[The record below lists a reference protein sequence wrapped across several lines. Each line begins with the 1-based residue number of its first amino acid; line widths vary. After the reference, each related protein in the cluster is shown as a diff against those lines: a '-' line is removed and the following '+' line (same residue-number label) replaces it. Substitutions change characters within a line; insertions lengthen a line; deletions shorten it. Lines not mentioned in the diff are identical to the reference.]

1 MKRFFLFIL
10 AVFMMSPAFAQ
21 IKVDGDFSDWD
32 YIPTEYLASVSL
44 DDSVPYRDL
53 YTMKWC
59 VDSLNVAFFFEFN
72 NDTVYYKDLNG
83 NPKTT
88 FVVEDFVFR
97 ISTDGDSLTGLF
109 DYNFGHDAAD
119 YTFEGDRLSDFLYSL
134 MCYQAYPQQDI
145 AGWTLTGP
153 RGLATISDIVVL
165 PDGHGALEGTL
176 ARDLFTPI
184 PFREFRV
191 GVFTGYITNDYF
203 VTGMLPQGNSR
214 NEWGYYNDKKYL
226 NVPIY
231 DGYFDFGD
239 EENAENDNE
248 APGILKGVETIS
260 NPKSLEQ
267 PVKIWKN
274 GKMYILLPNGQV
286 FDSTGK
292 RVE

>member
-1 MKRFFLFIL
+1 
-10 AVFMMSPAFAQ
+10 
-21 IKVDGDFSDWD
+21 
-32 YIPTEYLASVSL
+32 
-44 DDSVPYRDL
+44 
-53 YTMKWC
+53 MKWC

-119 YTFEGDRLSDFLYSL
+119 YTFEGDRLSNFLYSL

-145 AGWTLTGP
+145 EGWTLTGP

-248 APGILKGVETIS
+248 APAILKGVETIS

-267 PVKIWKN
+267 PLKIWQN
-274 GKMYILLPNGQV
+274 GKIYIVLPNGQV